1 MGDAK
6 IYMNHKITIL
16 KVKSLPRSSPKGLLR
31 GSKLKTNDGFTL
43 IETIIYIGI
52 IAIII
57 SSFLLIS
64 QQIIFSTSRTR
75 HQIELTENQKFLVQ
89 KINWLLRN
97 VASINTPLPD
107 SSSNILSINKVN
119 FNDNPIV
126 LSLTNDVVYLTTGST
141 TTSTAPLTNN
151 SVIVTSLT
159 FYQLTFA
166 SSSQNAIRVVANMQ
180 NDVASTTIDK
190 FVLIK

>member
-1 MGDAK
+1 MK
-6 IYMNHKITIL
+6 
-16 KVKSLPRSSPKGLLR
+16 
-31 GSKLKTNDGFTL
+31 GFTL

-64 QQIIFSTSRTR
+64 QQIIFSSSRTR

-97 VASINTPLPD
+97 VDIINTPLPNT
-107 SSSNILSINKVN
+107 SSSVLSINKVN
-119 FNDNPIV
+119 FADNPIV
-126 LSLTNDVVYLTTGST
+126 LSLANNVVYLTTGST

-159 FYQLTFA
+159 FYQLTFS
-166 SSSQNAIRVVANMQ
+166 SSSQNAIRVVTNMQ
-180 NDVASTTIDK
+180 NNVASTTIDR

>member
-1 MGDAK
+1 MA
-6 IYMNHKITIL
+6 IL
-16 KVKSLPRSSPKGLLR
+16 KVKS
-31 GSKLKTNDGFTL
+31 SKLKTNDGFTL

-64 QQIIFSTSRTR
+64 QQIIFSASRTR
-75 HQIELTENQKFLVQ
+75 QQIELTENQKFLVQ

-97 VASINTPLPD
+97 IDSINTPSPNT
-107 SSSNILSINKVN
+107 SSGILSINKVG
-119 FNDNPIV
+119 FNDNPMV
-126 LSLTNDVVYLTTGST
+126 LSLADNVVYLTTGST

-159 FYQLTFA
+159 FYQLTFS
-166 SSSQNAIRVVANMQ
+166 SSSQNAIRVTADME

>member
-1 MGDAK
+1 
-6 IYMNHKITIL
+6 MNHKITIL